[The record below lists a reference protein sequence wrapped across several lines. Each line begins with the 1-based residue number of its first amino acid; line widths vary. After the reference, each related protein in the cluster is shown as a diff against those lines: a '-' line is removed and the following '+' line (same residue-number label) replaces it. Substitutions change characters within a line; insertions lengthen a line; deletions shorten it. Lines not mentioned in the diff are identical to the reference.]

1 MSLTVNL
8 VTTVSIICLGSLQF
22 GYHMSELNSPES
34 IISCRDTR
42 PGSVP
47 YEESWF
53 GERGFVKCIPLTT
66 EQVGLVT
73 SIFSIG
79 GLIGSFYVGSAAD
92 RIGRRKTALVHCLVY
107 FIGSTLNGLSN
118 NFYSLLFGRFIAGL
132 GAGAALVV
140 TPIFINEISPT
151 DKKGLLGSMNQVS
164 VNIGILFTQLL
175 ALKWC
180 NNNDWRLLLFM
191 GSLLS
196 LVNFVLVLLYV
207 DESPMW
213 LFNNGA
219 INDAFVNLHRLRE
232 GDYNNSRSE
241 VNAWGRSNNDEAL
254 LLPNDIESNTDSA
267 STTTATTTTDRDT
280 TVDIDIPP
288 PPNGGQAATV
298 VTLETYLKSPEFNN
312 SKIVATGIL
321 IFQQFC
327 GINSIIFYGVSV
339 LISIF
344 PNYAIIINC
353 LISLVNVVITFVAA
367 TFVDRLGRK
376 PLLLTSVTFMGVS
389 TVLIGLGIIFSNSIS
404 SIVGTFAYI
413 TFFAIGLGP
422 IPFLLVSEVTQSR
435 AKASAQSWGTTMNWL
450 ATFIVGFLFPI
461 LKNSWIG
468 GGVYFIFTVMCGVT
482 FGFIKRRIPE
492 TKGKSSYEEV
502 WGVRE

>member
-1 MSLTVNL
+1 MTLTGKL

-34 IISCRDTR
+34 IISCRVSR
-42 PGSVP
+42 PGPEP
-47 YEESWF
+47 YLDSWF
-53 GERGFVKCIPLTT
+53 GKNGFAMCIPLTT

-79 GLIGSFYVGSAAD
+79 GLIGSFYVGSVAD
-92 RIGRRKTALVHCLVY
+92 RIGRKKTALLHCFIYFLGSCVNGISNTFITLV
-107 FIGSTLNGLSN
+107 L
-118 NFYSLLFGRFIAGL
+118 GRFIAGL

-180 NNNDWRLLLFM
+180 NNNEWRFLLLM
-191 GSLLS
+191 GSLLAF
-196 LVNFVLVLLYV
+196 VNFFLVLFYV

-213 LFNNGA
+213 LFNNGS
-219 INDAFVNLHRLRE
+219 IDDAFVNLHRLRS
-232 GDYNNSRSE
+232 GNYNDSRSE
-241 VNAWGRSNNDEAL
+241 VNGWGSNEGQL
-254 LLPNDIESNTDSA
+254 LLPNDIESNSD
-267 STTTATTTTDRDT
+267 STTGETTMSQST
-280 TVDIDIPP
+280 ISSP
-288 PPNGGQAATV
+288 AA
-298 VTLETYLKSPEFNN
+298 VTLETYLKSSEFNN
-312 SKIVATGIL
+312 SKIVATGVL

-353 LISLVNVVITFVAA
+353 LISLVNVVVTFVAA
-367 TFVDRLGRK
+367 TVVDKLGRK
-376 PLLLTSVTFMGVS
+376 PLLLTSVSFMGVS
-389 TVLIGLGIIFSNSIS
+389 TILIGIGIIFSNSIA
-404 SIVGTFAYI
+404 SIVGTFSYI

-422 IPFLLVSEVTQSR
+422 IPFLLVSEVTQLK

-461 LKNSWIG
+461 LKNSWLG
-468 GGVYFIFTVMCGVT
+468 GGVYFIFTLMCVLT
-482 FGFIKRRIPE
+482 YGFIRKRVPE
-492 TKGKSSYEEV
+492 TKGMSTYEQVWRISS
-502 WGVRE
+502 